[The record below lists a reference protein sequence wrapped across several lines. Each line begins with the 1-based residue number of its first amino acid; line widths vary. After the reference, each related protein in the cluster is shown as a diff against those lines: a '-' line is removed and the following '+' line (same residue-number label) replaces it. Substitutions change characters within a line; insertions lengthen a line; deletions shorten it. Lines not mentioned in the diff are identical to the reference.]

1 MRASLTL
8 DFRNPPQWR
17 KPWKEHWEDC
27 LFLLTEG
34 EAMGFHSLLVQEH
47 FFTDDG
53 YGPSVPIFLA
63 VLAERTKTVRIGS
76 WIQILALHN
85 PAKLAQEI
93 CVLDHLSGG
102 RLDIGVALGHRAAE
116 FRAMQMSEK
125 TRRSRFEE
133 GFEILK
139 KALTQSPFSHE
150 GQYYKYNNVIIEPR
164 PLQQP
169 HPPIWVGA
177 TTTAAAVRAGR
188 LGAHLYAGTTD
199 PEAFAAY
206 RAALEEA
213 GHDPAQFRTSMSLS
227 LTMTK
232 EHPDTVWQ
240 RIREQS
246 FYKWDFYRQIRE
258 ELGDPMLSVGMAGAK
273 IDPESYRANELIGD
287 KDLVLETIRQMKDDL
302 GVSDIIVFGGHAGT
316 DLRGHAYESQKMFAE
331 EVLPVIADW

>member
-17 KPWKEHWEDC
+17 RPWRELWEDC

-47 FFTDDG
+47 FFTNDG
-53 YGPSVPIFLA
+53 YGPSVPIFLT

-76 WIQILALHN
+76 WIQILGLHN

-102 RLDIGVALGHRAAE
+102 RLDIGVALGHRAVE

-125 TRRSRFEE
+125 TRRVRFEE

-139 KALTQSPFSHE
+139 KALTQEKFRHQ
-150 GQYYKYNNVIIEPR
+150 GQFYSFENIVSEPR

-169 HPPIWVGA
+169 HPPIWIGA
-177 TTTAAAVRAGR
+177 TTPAAAARAGR
-188 LGAHLYAGTTD
+188 LGANLYAGTTD
-199 PEAFAAY
+199 PVAFSDYREALVA
-206 RAALEEA
+206 A
-213 GHDPAQFRTSMSLS
+213 GHDPAKFRTAMSLS

-232 EHPDTVWQ
+232 EHPDKVWE

-258 ELGDPMLSVGMAGAK
+258 ELGDPMLSVNTAGSV

-287 KDLVLETIRQMKDDL
+287 KDLVLETIHKLNEDL
-302 GVSDIIVFGGHAGT
+302 GLTDIILFGAHAGT
-316 DLRGHAYESQKMFAE
+316 DLRGHAYESQKMFAD
-331 EVLPVIADW
+331 EVLPVIASW